1 MGVDEKFLQGNFLQ
15 EVSKVVV
22 YTYRNCDTCRKAV
35 KWLGRRGIEFT
46 ERPIRE
52 TPPEVAE
59 LRTML
64 VALNGERRRL
74 FNTSG
79 TDYREL
85 KLADKMPAISDAEV
99 FQLLSRNG
107 NLVKRPFLLGPKIGL
122 VGFDEQEW
130 ARAFDP

>member
-1 MGVDEKFLQGNFLQ
+1 MSQVT
-15 EVSKVVV
+15 V

-35 KWLGRRGIEFT
+35 KWLGHRGIEFA

-52 TPPEVAE
+52 TPPTPAE

-64 VALNGERRRL
+64 AALKGERRRL

-79 TDYREL
+79 TDYRAL
-85 KLADKMPAISDAEV
+85 KLGDKIPAMSDAEA
-99 FQLLSRNG
+99 FQLLSQNG

-122 VGFDEQEW
+122 VGFHEQEW
-130 ARAFDP
+130 SAAFAQ

>member
-1 MGVDEKFLQGNFLQ
+1 M
-15 EVSKVVV
+15 SKIIV

-35 KWLGRRGIEFT
+35 KWLGRRGIEFV

-52 TPPEVAE
+52 TPPDVTE

-64 VALNGERRRL
+64 AALNGERRRL

-79 TDYREL
+79 KDYREL
-85 KLADKMPAISDAEV
+85 KLGDKSPTMSDAEA
-99 FQLLSRNG
+99 FQLLSQNG

-130 ARAFDP
+130 SAALDR

>member
-1 MGVDEKFLQGNFLQ
+1 M
-15 EVSKVVV
+15 SKVVV

-35 KWLGRRGIEFT
+35 KWLGRHGIEFT

-52 TPPEVAE
+52 TPPDVAE

-64 VALNGERRRL
+64 AALKGERRRL

-79 TDYREL
+79 KDYREL
-85 KLADKMPAISDAEV
+85 KLGDKMPAMSDAEA

-122 VGFDEQEW
+122 VGFDEKEW
-130 ARAFDP
+130 SAAFDV